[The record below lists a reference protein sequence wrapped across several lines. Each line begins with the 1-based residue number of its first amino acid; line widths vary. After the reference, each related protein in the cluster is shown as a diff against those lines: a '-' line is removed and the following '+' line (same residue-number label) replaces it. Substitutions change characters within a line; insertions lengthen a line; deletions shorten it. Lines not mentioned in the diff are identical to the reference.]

1 MKKQV
6 QANFSRVKLN
16 GSTLTPAVDMH
27 KLVPTPVS
35 MGLGHFT
42 ALSCSQASLISSAI
56 RHWINH
62 CGHQKRLWSLLSISH
77 APSRLVA
84 PQPLP
89 QLWRCPLR
97 RTGVESH
104 LKSFLV
110 ATAPA
115 HGQGPGPAV
124 LLAPLPHTFFGH
136 LRFPGLQRG
145 IGGEEGKLP
154 PTCSVP
160 KPPKDCEQ
168 AVRSPCPVHF
178 YLVQGWLPLKMTG
191 PTL

>member
-6 QANFSRVKLN
+6 QANFSRVKLK

-27 KLVPTPVS
+27 KLVPALVS
-35 MGLGHFT
+35 VGLGHFT
-42 ALSCSQASLISSAI
+42 AAHSHVHEPLSAI

-62 CGHQKRLWSLLSISH
+62 CGHQKQLWSLLSISH

-89 QLWRCPLR
+89 QLWRCSLR
-97 RTGVESH
+97 CAGVESH
-104 LKSFLV
+104 LKSFWWLP
-110 ATAPA
+110 APA

-124 LLAPLPHTFFGH
+124 LIAPLPHTFFGH
-136 LRFPGLQRG
+136 LRMPGLHGG

-160 KPPKDCEQ
+160 QPPKDCEQ
-168 AVRSPCPVHF
+168 AVRSPCPVLGHR
-178 YLVQGWLPLKMTG
+178 
-191 PTL
+191 